1 MRITGKFIFHV
12 AALALIMSST
22 MHAATL
28 ADFNVTETAGRSVQ
42 SAFVSNDK
50 VSVLKP
56 NDPSGI
62 ELLYDSGRDSLFII
76 EHAKRSYS
84 ELDRQT
90 VDGLAGQAAGV
101 RDAITG
107 NTTPEQQ
114 QQLASMLESVGL
126 QGFATPENKVAT
138 RMVKTSENRNVGGFD
153 CNVVRL
159 YRNEQLNTVMCVAS
173 RSTLRMS
180 ERDYLALRSMLAY
193 ANYLAG
199 HAEDILGN
207 IGATLPN
214 VDIDK
219 FDGLPI
225 AVTDLDDGV
234 TVVLTRLVQAQD
246 RPGGPGLPAGYRE
259 TALPSIW

>member
-1 MRITGKFIFHV
+1 
-12 AALALIMSST
+12 
-22 MHAATL
+22 
-28 ADFNVTETAGRSVQ
+28 
-42 SAFVSNDK
+42 
-50 VSVLKP
+50 VLKP

-126 QGFATPENKVAT
+126 QGFATPANKVVT
-138 RMVKTSENRNVGGFD
+138 RMVKTPENRNVGGFD
-153 CNVVRL
+153 CNVVRV
-159 YRNEQLNTVMCVAS
+159 YRNDQLNTVMCVAS

-180 ERDYLALRSMLAY
+180 ERDYQAVRSMLAY

-214 VDIDK
+214 VDVDK
-219 FDGLPI
+219 LDGLPI

-234 TVVLTRLVQAQD
+234 TVVLARLVQAQD
-246 RPGGPGLPAGYRE
+246 RPGGPGLPAGYQE